1 MIDDHLAEHAALYA
15 VGAMTAE
22 EREVFE
28 PILEFHC
35 ELRAHVAALLE
46 VAAAT
51 AVAHPPES
59 LPQQQCLKSRIMA
72 ATEGRPQT
80 SAGAIVVPGPDGGVL
95 WINPAFSEMCGY
107 TLAEIEAKSLDQM
120 LQGEKTDRAV
130 AERVRSAVHERRPCR
145 ETILHY
151 HKDGTPYW
159 VEIDIRPFR
168 DDAGCVRWLVAHEHA
183 RKDLA
188 IPRRGEVRSQ

>member
-1 MIDDHLAEHAALYA
+1 MIDDQLAEHAALYA

-22 EREVFE
+22 ERELFE

-35 ELRAHVAALLE
+35 ELRAHVSALLE

-80 SAGAIVVPGPDGGVL
+80 QGNGIVVAGPDRRVL

-107 TLAEIEAKSLDQM
+107 ALAELEGKSLSQI

-130 AERVRSAVHERRPCR
+130 AERMRGAVREHLPCR
-145 ETILHY
+145 ETILNY
-151 HKDGTPYW
+151 HKNGTPYW

-168 DDAGCVRWLVAHEHA
+168 DDSGCVRWFVAHERQIA
-183 RKDLA
+183 DLP
-188 IPRRGEVRSQ
+188 IPA